1 MNKDRTFLRILV
13 AITAATEYDAVAKA
27 LVYLS
32 HHKGIG
38 SDLIQFFASDEV
50 RKSTS
55 ENTIFRQN
63 SMASKMFKFYSQ
75 IVGTRFLFFTLA
87 RVINELNTVAA
98 NAQKEKEKH

>member
-50 RKSTS
+50 RKSSTYKPS
-55 ENTIFRQN
+55 YRFR
-63 SMASKMFKFYSQ
+63 
-75 IVGTRFLFFTLA
+75 I
-87 RVINELNTVAA
+87 
-98 NAQKEKEKH
+98 

>member
-50 RKSTS
+50 RKS
-55 ENTIFRQN
+55 
-63 SMASKMFKFYSQ
+63 SK
-75 IVGTRFLFFTLA
+75 
-87 RVINELNTVAA
+87 
-98 NAQKEKEKH
+98 